1 MTIVRFFYKDTFIR
15 LNVHECFA
23 CTYMCTPHA
32 CLMSIQPTRWLGL
45 RMVKSH
51 CANAETGTQVLC
63 RATSPPQFSAQPLP
77 IKKRKGRERLGQK
90 MVNDK
95 KAFKQYQQAPKLWHM
110 TKRCIFEMSW
120 QNALRTWDHGDTY
133 VCKDV
138 LRAVVNQVC
147 KKHVLFLLRVYYLK

>member
-1 MTIVRFFYKDTFIR
+1 MNFSGFIIRSLGQHYIYRSHIVIKLHMERDYSTFFYKDTFIR

-110 TKRCIFEMSW
+110 TKRCIFEMS
-120 QNALRTWDHGDTY
+120 
-133 VCKDV
+133 
-138 LRAVVNQVC
+138 
-147 KKHVLFLLRVYYLK
+147 